1 MELLLL
7 SSSRTPAPASYLT
20 DYLPEIEDFSAG
32 TRCAVFV
39 PFAAVALPWA
49 EYAAK
54 VSAATGLELH
64 PPEELDR
71 ADLIIPAL
79 ARMPP

>member
-7 SSSRTPAPASYLT
+7 SSSRTLAGYLT

-32 TRCAVFV
+32 TRRAVFV
-39 PFAAVALPWA
+39 PFAAVAVPWA

-54 VSAATGLELH
+54 VPDDQDDQRHA
-64 PPEELDR
+64 DR
-71 ADLIIPAL
+71 RPGRPGRARPA
-79 ARMPP
+79 